1 MKKRNQ
7 FSMLL
12 FGIFFLI
19 VLGNGSCFAETGVS
33 KDLIKIGATMDLSGP
48 IAFMGKSVRDGAK
61 LYFKRTNDHG
71 GVFGRK
77 IEFIVEDDGYK
88 SPRAVQAVKKLI
100 NRDEVFSM
108 FAVLGSAQTNAI
120 YPILKSKGVPLV
132 TPATQNRSVAVP
144 AKELVFLAD
153 THYTQQGK
161 LAVEYV
167 VEDLGN
173 KTPKIAI
180 IFQNDTPG
188 HDWRNGVRIG
198 AKHYGLELMELPYK
212 RGNIDFSSQVAKC
225 KGSGITHVLF
235 WGIVREPA
243 MLMKEAQRANFKPA
257 YVLASPSISK
267 VVLKLAGEAIGY
279 NSNIYGLSLWIDQ
292 YRDTS
297 PGLDMFKE
305 DIVKYESCSLEDQYN
320 IYGYQAAMTL
330 VEGLNRAGKD
340 LTRKKLISALET
352 FKDYDNGILSP
363 ITWGPD
369 SRAGGRAVKVFKV
382 VNGAWQ
388 TTMDGWRFSQIA
400 EE

>member
-7 FSMLL
+7 ISKLL
-12 FGIFFLI
+12 LGVFILI
-19 VLGNGSCFAETGVS
+19 VLGGGVCFAETGVS

-61 LYFKRTNDHG
+61 LYFNRINDQG
-71 GVFGRK
+71 GVYGRK

-88 SPRAVQAVKKLI
+88 SPRAVQAVKKLVD
-100 NRDEVFSM
+100 RDKVFSM
-108 FAVLGSAQTNAI
+108 FAVLGSAQTNAM
-120 YPILKSKGVPLV
+120 YPILNSKGVPLI

-167 VEDLGN
+167 VEDLGK

-180 IFQNDTPG
+180 IFQDDTPG

-198 AKHYGLELMELPYK
+198 AKHFNLELLELPYK

-225 KGSGITHVLF
+225 KGAGITHVLF

-243 MLMKEAQRANFKPA
+243 MLMKEAQRANFKPT

-267 VVLKLAGEAIGY
+267 VVLKLAGEAVGF
-279 NSNIYGLSLWIDQ
+279 NSDIYGLSLWIDQ
-292 YRDTS
+292 YRDKS
-297 PGLDMFKE
+297 SGLDMFKE
-305 DIVKYESCSLEDQYN
+305 DLAKYQFCSLEDQYN

-330 VEGLNRAGKD
+330 VEGLKRAGKE

-352 FKDYDNGILSP
+352 FKNYDNGILSP
-363 ITWGPD
+363 ITWGPGL
-369 SRAGGRAVKVFKV
+369 RAGGKAVKVFKV
-382 VNGAWQ
+382 VNGDWQ
-388 TTMDGWRFSQIA
+388 STMDGWRFSRIA

>member
-12 FGIFFLI
+12 FSVFFLI

-61 LYFKRTNDHG
+61 LYFDRINDQG
-71 GVFGRK
+71 GVYNRK
-77 IEFIVEDDGYK
+77 IEFLVEDDGYQ
-88 SPRAVQAVKKLI
+88 SPRAVQGVKKLL
-100 NRDEVFSM
+100 NRDKVFCM
-108 FAVLGSAQTNAI
+108 FAVLGSAQTNAM
-120 YPILKSKGVPLV
+120 YPILKSQGVPLIS
-132 TPATQNRSVAVP
+132 PATQNRSVAVP

-198 AKHYGLELMELPYK
+198 AKHFGLDLLELPYK
-212 RGNIDFSSQVAKC
+212 RGNIDFSSQVAKS
-225 KGSGITHVLF
+225 KNAGITHVLF

-243 MLMKEAQRANFKPA
+243 MLLKEAQRANFKPA
-257 YVLASPSISK
+257 YILASPSVAQ
-267 VVLKLAGEAIGY
+267 VVLKLAGEAIAF

-292 YRDTS
+292 KRETS

-305 DIVKYESCSLEDQYN
+305 DLVKYQSCSLEDQYN
-320 IYGYQAAMTL
+320 VYGYQAAMTL

-340 LTRKKLISALET
+340 LTRKKLISAMET
-352 FKDYDNGILSP
+352 FKNYDNGILSP
-363 ITWGPD
+363 ITWGPNL
-369 SRAGGRAVKVFKV
+369 RAGGKAVKVSKV
-382 VNGAWQ
+382 IDGEWQ
-388 TTMDGWRFSQIA
+388 SIMGGWRFSKIM
-400 EE
+400 ED